1 MKIIRRNYEHR
12 NLIIFLVFSMIYLQA
27 IYSLSRGESIL
38 NLEVIKTFFF
48 NHYFIL
54 GVNLITI
61 FMVST
66 LKKHSDKILFI
77 CLALIVGKNFV
88 MLASSFNKLILG
100 LNFIYLVFAFYFF
113 VTWELEI
120 GKASYNPQFSEHDL
134 EKDSRFP
141 INGKMENLK
150 TNEIFDVMVTNV
162 DEESCFVL
170 LSTHGREHFRADAA
184 AIYRLT
190 VSYENVLFV
199 HEARLA
205 SKYHR
210 GLGFEF
216 IQTSKSDLPLNWS
229 DLYQVC
235 LERGL
240 FN

>member
-1 MKIIRRNYEHR
+1 
-12 NLIIFLVFSMIYLQA
+12 MIYLQA
-27 IYSLSRGESIL
+27 IYSLSQGVSL
-38 NLEVIKTFFF
+38 LALTSAKSFFS
-48 NHYFIL
+48 NHSFIIVL
-54 GVNLITI
+54 LAITLYMVVN
-61 FMVST
+61 V
-66 LKKHSDKILFI
+66 KKHSDKMLLL
-77 CLALIVGKNFV
+77 CLTVMTAKNFI

-120 GKASYNPQFSEHDL
+120 AKASYNPQFSEHDL
-134 EKDSRFP
+134 EKDTRFP

-150 TNEIFDVMVTNV
+150 TGEIFDVMVTNV

-170 LSTHGREHFRADAA
+170 LTVESRDQFKADAGA
-184 AIYRLT
+184 TYRLT

-199 HEARLA
+199 HNARLA

-210 GLGFEF
+210 GLGLEF
-216 IQTSKSDLPLNWS
+216 IQTPKSDFPLNWS
-229 DLYQVC
+229 DLHQVC

>member
-1 MKIIRRNYEHR
+1 MKILRRNYEHR

-27 IYSLSRGESIL
+27 IYSLSRGESVL
-38 NLEVIKTFFF
+38 NLKALKTFFF
-48 NHYFIL
+48 NHYLIL
-54 GVNLITI
+54 AVNLITI
-61 FMVST
+61 FMVAK
-66 LKKHSDKILFI
+66 LKKHSDKILSIF
-77 CLALIVGKNFV
+77 LVLIVSKNFI

-120 GKASYNPQFSEHDL
+120 AKASYNPQFSEHDL
-134 EKDSRFP
+134 EKDTRFP

-150 TNEIFDVMVTNV
+150 TGEIFDVMVTNV

-170 LSTHGREHFRADAA
+170 LTVESRDQFKADAGA
-184 AIYRLT
+184 TYRLT

-199 HEARLA
+199 HNARLA

-210 GLGFEF
+210 GLGLEF
-216 IQTSKSDLPLNWS
+216 IQTPKSDFPLNWS
-229 DLYQVC
+229 DLHQVC